1 MNIGANEGASDQEL
15 RIVFFS
21 KSSLIF
27 VSSQISIIYPY
38 MHMMIVI
45 GQGKKVTFLGVGLEG
60 FQGIG
65 GYHIIL
71 VRTSSTANS
80 RG

>member
-38 MHMMIVI
+38 MHMMIVA

-65 GYHIIL
+65 VII
-71 VRTSSTANS
+71 
-80 RG
+80 

>member
-1 MNIGANEGASDQEL
+1 
-15 RIVFFS
+15 
-21 KSSLIF
+21 
-27 VSSQISIIYPY
+27 
-38 MHMMIVI
+38 MHMMIVD

-65 GYHIIL
+65 GYYIIL

-80 RG
+80 RGVAE